1 VNNSFLKF
9 LDGIDYTDFI
19 IENPEKIWLV
29 TYGSPYGTDK
39 PELEIERRTVYLY
52 NFLTQKLVFKYK
64 YFYAWQ
70 NSIDNDMLP
79 SIECTIPNKICSP
92 KYFELKNNTKI
103 YADCASHDNY
113 PCTGIALK
121 GSAGWI
127 LSDSLNSYFV
137 VLDTNTKYLN
147 DSMGQSSM
155 AYEGKRYLMC
165 WISKSNVEFPLD
177 DGIVGVYKDIKTGE
191 YLRFFETKNS
201 INVAYSTRN
210 SSEQNLKVI
219 YFDKIQR
226 KLVVQFT
233 SSKQKYE
240 LEFKDGFNCVE
251 CTNPNSTKQL
261 FYKQ

>member
-1 VNNSFLKF
+1 
-9 LDGIDYTDFI
+9 
-19 IENPEKIWLV
+19 
-29 TYGSPYGTDK
+29 
-39 PELEIERRTVYLY
+39 
-52 NFLTQKLVFKYK
+52 
-64 YFYAWQ
+64 
-70 NSIDNDMLP
+70 
-79 SIECTIPNKICSP
+79 
-92 KYFELKNNTKI
+92 
-103 YADCASHDNY
+103 
-113 PCTGIALK
+113 
-121 GSAGWI
+121 
-127 LSDSLNSYFV
+127 V

-240 LEFKDGFNCVE
+240 LEFKDGFKSVE
-251 CTNPNSTKQL
+251 CTNANSTKQL